1 MRKLSQRASS
11 RPHTNTQLHTHKPTT
26 DHTASHLQHY
36 LGERHCTDGDEEIL
50 VIYPELTM
58 ATDADIVPQVVTD
71 FVFDLY
77 DSVTLSQLV
86 EEQSRFYNTVFRDLS
101 SKVRFSPF
109 RCWLGLGSFFCG
121 LLCHERFFLSNKI

>member
-1 MRKLSQRASS
+1 MFYAAVLNLPFQLSGRSVCQPKNEIRKLPQRASS
-11 RPHTNTQLHTHKPTT
+11 RPHTHTQTNTPTI
-26 DHTASHLQHY
+26 DFHLQY
-36 LGERHCTDGDEEIL
+36 SPVERHCTDGDEEIL
-50 VIYPELTM
+50 IVYPEPTM

-101 SKVRFSPF
+101 SKVRSSPF
-109 RCWLGLGSFFCG
+109 VAG
-121 LLCHERFFLSNKI
+121 